1 MLACGGASLRGSMST
16 MACDTAEPVPCRAVG
31 ESRQPSGAKL
41 PVALQRRE
49 FNIVSNDYVRD
60 HEKKAEAEAQ
70 RTKAELVD
78 KFWRAPP
85 RPAARTA
92 MHAASLGHSF
102 GMAVEAQ
109 PQRASVGIG
118 ARLRSGARPVHRRE

>member
-1 MLACGGASLRGSMST
+1 
-16 MACDTAEPVPCRAVG
+16 
-31 ESRQPSGAKL
+31 
-41 PVALQRRE
+41 VALQRRE

-102 GMAVEAQ
+102 VRHGCGSTVS
-109 PQRASVGIG
+109 RSV
-118 ARLRSGARPVHRRE
+118 RRSA